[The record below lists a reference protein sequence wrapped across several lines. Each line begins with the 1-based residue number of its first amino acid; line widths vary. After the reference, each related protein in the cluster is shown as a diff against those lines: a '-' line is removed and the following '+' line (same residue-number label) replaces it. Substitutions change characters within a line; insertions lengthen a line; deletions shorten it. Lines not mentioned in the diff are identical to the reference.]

1 MIAKDTAL
9 HAVLLT
15 VLNVA
20 AVTPV
25 TATATAIFMCIY
37 IIQLFAVISHVAAA
51 KAKKSKADDSKDDT
65 TSGSKGHLV
74 LHVKETTVKRAP
86 PAAAAAAAAAA
97 VTSRSRKATVQN
109 GDAPSSPVVTSEA
122 TSEDVTVSVAT
133 FLICIT
139 DCIH

>member
-51 KAKKSKADDSKDDT
+51 KAMKSKADDSKDDT

-86 PAAAAAAAAAA
+86 PAAAAAAA